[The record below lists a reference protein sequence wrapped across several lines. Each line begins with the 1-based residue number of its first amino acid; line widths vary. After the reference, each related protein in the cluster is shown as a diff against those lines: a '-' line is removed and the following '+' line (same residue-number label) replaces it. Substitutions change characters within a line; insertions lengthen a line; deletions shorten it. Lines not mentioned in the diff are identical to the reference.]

1 MKKIL
6 FLISIFAALAFAAE
20 IPCDD
25 VLRMADT
32 SGVVIMPKTFDAIQN
47 GSWVCHEESGGYVAV
62 SANSHHILRIENGVS
77 VDAYVERLSRG
88 EQEVAVRID
97 QTRRRCVS
105 FLPYGRIDDMRSPY
119 L

>member
-1 MKKIL
+1 MKKLLI
-6 FLISIFAALAFAAE
+6 LISIFAVLSLAAE

-32 SGVVIMPKTFDAIQN
+32 SGVVIMPKTFDAIQD
-47 GSWVCHEESGGYVAV
+47 GSWVCHEEGAGYVAV
-62 SANSHHILRIENGVS
+62 SKTSHHILRIENGVT

-97 QTRRRCVS
+97 HTRRRSVS
-105 FLPYGRIDDMRSPY
+105 FLPYGRIDDMQRPY

>member
-1 MKKIL
+1 LKKIL
-6 FLISIFAALAFAAE
+6 ILISIFAVLSLAAE

-32 SGVVIMPKTFDAIQN
+32 SGVTIMPKTFDAIQD
-47 GSWVCHEESGGYVAV
+47 GSWVCHEEAGGYVAV
-62 SANSHHILRIENGVS
+62 STTSHHILRIEGGVS

-97 QTRRRCVS
+97 QTRRRSVS
-105 FLPYGRIDDMRSPY
+105 FLPFGRIGDMQQPY